1 MSNALV
7 HELTIDDHMTVETAR
22 QLRDA
27 LDDLTDELY
36 GDLDATYV
44 VERLNE
50 RLSDGSVARSI
61 RIRLAERV

>member
-7 HELTIDDHMTVETAR
+7 HELTVDDREVVETVS

-27 LDDLTDELY
+27 LNSLTDHLY

-44 VERLNE
+44 VERLKE
-50 RLSDGSVARSI
+50 KLSDGSVARSI
-61 RIRLAERV
+61 RIRLAERA